1 MLDYRIDTFLTLC
14 ESMNYRKAAEIL
26 HISQPAVTQQIHYL
40 ENQYGRKLFQYENR
54 RLVKT
59 EAAVVLEKYARAAKL
74 QEQDLKQKLENNP
87 VRTLRI
93 GATKT
98 IGDYILGPAIRR
110 FLDAPDHQL
119 QFLVDNTAALLR
131 RLEQGELDFVV
142 LEGVFNKARYD
153 SFLLRNEPYIGICPP
168 GHPLDGQTVSPEAL
182 LGQRLILREE
192 GSGTRDL
199 LERSLAQCGYT
210 VGTFSGTVCVS
221 SFKIIREL
229 VCAGY
234 GISFVYAAV
243 AADLPAPGRFFCP
256 PLTGSHELNAVW
268 LKGTDAG
275 ALARAFAAGL

>member
-1 MLDYRIDTFLTLC
+1 MERKLETFLTLC
-14 ESMNYRKAAEIL
+14 ETLNYRRAAERL
-26 HISQPAVTQQIHYL
+26 HLTQPAVTKQI
-40 ENQYGRKLFQYENR
+40 QYDGR
-54 RLVKT
+54 RLHKT
-59 EAAVVLEKYARAAKL
+59 AKGELLELHAIAQRYNH
-74 QEQDLKQKLENNP
+74 QKLMQAMQAAPP
-87 VRTLRI
+87 VALRI

-119 QFLVDNTAALLR
+119 QFLVDNTAALLH

-168 GHPLDGQTVSPEAL
+168 GHPLDGQTISPEAL

-199 LERSLAQCGYT
+199 LERALAQCSYT
-210 VGTFSGTVCVS
+210 VEAFSGTVCVS
-221 SFKIIREL
+221 SFKVIRDL

-275 ALARAFAAGL
+275 ALARAFVAGL

>member
-1 MLDYRIDTFLTLC
+1 MERKLETFLTLC
-14 ESMNYRKAAEIL
+14 ETLNYRRAAERL
-26 HISQPAVTQQIHYL
+26 HLTQPAVTKQIQAL
-40 ENQYGRKLFQYENR
+40 EAEYGAVLFRYDGR
-54 RLVKT
+54 RLHKT
-59 EAAVVLEKYARAAKL
+59 SKGELLELHAIAQRYNH
-74 QEQDLKQKLENNP
+74 QKLLQAMQAAPP
-87 VRTLRI
+87 VALRI

-210 VGTFSGTVCVS
+210 VGAFSGTVCVS

-243 AADLPAPGRFFCP
+243 ASDLPAPGRFFCP

>member
-1 MLDYRIDTFLTLC
+1 MERKLETFLTLC
-14 ESMNYRKAAEIL
+14 ETLNYRRAAERL
-26 HISQPAVTQQIHYL
+26 HLTQPAVTKQIQAL
-40 ENQYGRKLFQYENR
+40 EAEYGAVLFRYDGR
-54 RLVKT
+54 RLHKT
-59 EAAVVLEKYARAAKL
+59 SKGELLELHAIAQRYNH
-74 QEQDLKQKLENNP
+74 QKLLQAMQAAPP
-87 VRTLRI
+87 VALRI

-199 LERSLAQCGYT
+199 LERSLAQSAASKS
-210 VGTFSGTVCVS
+210 SGSWC
-221 SFKIIREL
+221 
-229 VCAGY
+229 
-234 GISFVYAAV
+234 
-243 AADLPAPGRFFCP
+243 APG
-256 PLTGSHELNAVW
+256 TAS
-268 LKGTDAG
+268 
-275 ALARAFAAGL
+275 ALCTLP

>member
-1 MLDYRIDTFLTLC
+1 MERKLETFLTLC
-14 ESMNYRKAAEIL
+14 ETLNYRRAAERL
-26 HISQPAVTQQIHYL
+26 HLSPARRHQTDSGAG
-40 ENQYGRKLFQYENR
+40 GRVR
-54 RLVKT
+54 RGAVPGT
-59 EAAVVLEKYARAAKL
+59 TAAACTKPPRGNCWSCTPAQRYNH
-74 QEQDLKQKLENNP
+74 QKLLQAMQAAPP
-87 VRTLRI
+87 VALRI

-210 VGTFSGTVCVS
+210 VGAFSGTVCVS